1 MASDVNKSVEITL
14 RANLKQLQ
22 SSLAQIPS
30 MTKKEASQMTRALA
44 SEFKKAQK
52 AANKAASE
60 SKKAAEATAKAYAE
74 SAKKTSQSFR
84 SQSESAKKASKEI
97 SDSFDIA
104 SSRIR
109 ETRKQSR
116 DMGAAL
122 GSLEDVV
129 SAINPELATMAAEI
143 GAAGQAARSFSRS
156 LATGNLV
163 LMGIVATLAIAAVG
177 YTVFTSKQREASES
191 FNKFIADLE
200 SGENQINQLAQEI
213 EGLSRKITMGFGDPE
228 RARIDALYEERK
240 LRRELGVLQGTWTEN
255 EKEVAD
261 IQDKSR
267 KQISEIQDRSKSLRD
282 LAEERREKAQQRL
295 NLLDEEYRDLF
306 EIRKQLGLGTKER
319 FEADKKLRE
328 ILDTQS
334 SLREVIQ
341 GTSKTIKDINEEE
354 KIRIARLQS
363 SAKIETE
370 ISKAKDKQ
378 KKRAEAIE
386 RAEKRR
392 QKVLSLSAEINES
405 INALERESETLSD
418 SLLSKEEQIKNT
430 ARDRRDAL
438 DGELESL
445 KAKVDRL
452 KLTAKTEEEI
462 LFAQESA
469 ADLQRASEVVAKSK
483 QSITEQEQR
492 DLDALNEKTE
502 KLIEKQK
509 TLSRI
514 AALRVSLEDKAISA
528 YLDALP
534 ASKQLE
540 AQEIKLAIEKQN
552 TIDKINAARD
562 ASLASAKT
570 QEELDLIEKDR
581 KRAIEAAEMLHEV
594 NLQKLRKKGHKEQ
607 MDQMFAGSQVFL
619 NGINEMTTASLE
631 LLQKSGNKNKKL
643 IAALFLAQKTAA
655 IGEIVM
661 NTAKSITAAPAQFG
675 ALAPVAI
682 AGYVATA
689 AAQTAIVMSQQP
701 PKFHMGGMIEKTPDE
716 RVIVVKQGEAILD
729 RATVNRL
736 GDQGVSRLQ
745 NGQSMSP
752 EVIVM
757 NPYKHFDRFVGDR
770 SRAGLS
776 TNRARRGY

>member
-30 MTKKEASQMTRALA
+30 MTRKEASQMTRALA
-44 SEFKKAQK
+44 AEFKKAQK

-97 SDSFDIA
+97 SDSFDFA

-109 ETRKQSR
+109 ETRKTSR
-116 DMGAAL
+116 DFGAAL

-143 GAAGQAARSFSRS
+143 GAAGQAARSASRS
-156 LATGNLV
+156 LATGNVV
-163 LMGIVATLAIAAVG
+163 LMGIVATLAIVAVG
-177 YTVFTSKQREASES
+177 YTVFTSKQREARDS

-228 RARIDALYEERK
+228 RARIEALYEERK

-255 EKEVAD
+255 EKEIRD

-341 GTSKTIKDINEEE
+341 GTSKTIKNINKEE
-354 KIRIARLQS
+354 KIRIDRLQS

-386 RAEKRR
+386 KAGKRR

-514 AALRVSLEDKAISA
+514 AALRVSLEDRAISA
-528 YLDALP
+528 YLDSLP

-570 QEELDLIEKDR
+570 KEEIDLIEKDR
-581 KRAIEAAEMLHEV
+581 KRALEAAEMLHEV

-619 NGINEMTTASLE
+619 TGINEMTTASLE

-675 ALAPVAI
+675 IFAPAAI